1 MLGTAKDQTEIA
13 NEKEIIEIS
22 ATQSMGKSKHGKIQE
37 TDLKK
42 YLNQNAGDDKTV
54 VKQSN
59 TNFVVT
65 FIDSNRKYL
74 IDSNG
79 KVSIIS
85 REGLK
90 VGDYVNYAP
99 DVTNTTYSVLKRYTE
114 YSDQTILQENLD
126 WQILRIYDD
135 GSIDLIGSPTTS
147 KLGIRGD
154 RYSNAVYLINDIC
167 KKLYSN
173 NSKNIEARNIK
184 IEDIEYWL
192 SDTGKEIKNSSYGE
206 TITYTGTFYYPDIYQ
221 YEIGSN
227 VNSEILE
234 ENKIGR
240 SESYVGYNGFTTNN
254 YNNITANEMTINRTF
269 YNLNIDNTNFKD
281 EVYNVLYTLNEYW
294 VASRGINTY
303 NNPHIYFN
311 IYKAGTQIRTA
322 IYFMGGSGIG
332 ADGASISL
340 RPIVNLGADINIERC
355 NGSNNAENPH
365 IIK

>member
-1 MLGTAKDQTEIA
+1 
-13 NEKEIIEIS
+13 
-22 ATQSMGKSKHGKIQE
+22 MGKSKYGDIQE

-42 YLNQNAGDDKTV
+42 YLNQNAGDGKTV

-65 FIDSNRKYL
+65 FNDSKRKYL
-74 IDSNG
+74 VDSNG
-79 KVSIIS
+79 NVSIIS
-85 REGLK
+85 REGFK

-99 DVTNTTYSVLKRYTE
+99 DVNNTTYSVLKTYTK
-114 YSDQTILQENLD
+114 YSNQNISQENLD

-147 KLGIRGD
+147 KLGIRSD

-173 NSKNIEARNIK
+173 NSKNIEARSIK

-192 SDTGKEIKNSSYGE
+192 SDTGKEIKNSSYGK
-206 TITYTGTFYYPDIYQ
+206 TIAYTGPFYYPDIYQ

-227 VNSEILE
+227 VNSEILDK
-234 ENKIGR
+234 NKIGV

-254 YNNITANEMTINRTF
+254 YNNITANEMIINQTF
-269 YNLNIDNTNFKD
+269 YSLNIDNTNFKD
-281 EVYNVLYTLNEYW
+281 DGYNVLYNLKEYW
-294 VASRGINTY
+294 VASRGVNIF
-303 NNPHIYFN
+303 NNPRIRFI
-311 IYKAGTQIRTA
+311 IYKAGTQVLEGVGFI
-322 IYFMGGSGIG
+322 GGNGIG
-332 ADGASISL
+332 TNGESLSL
-340 RPIVNLGADINIERC
+340 RPIVNLGADINVERC
-355 NGSNNAENPH
+355 SGTNNVENPH